1 MSFAQMSLRANVTR
15 LFVSPNKQLG
25 CHFELAANFNKQ
37 GLLVQIWPNFDIFVK
52 FQGIPLYLFIYQA
65 SVIAEILTILKFL

>member
-1 MSFAQMSLRANVTR
+1 
-15 LFVSPNKQLG
+15 
-25 CHFELAANFNKQ
+25 LAANFNKQ

-65 SVIAEILTILKFL
+65 SVIAEILTIL